1 MKGAHRPL
9 LIEAEALMFPRHNA
23 QCEHHKLRLVD
34 DVSVTITCSIDIK
47 YWPCYYRHITDT
59 EIVILTSL
67 LF

>member
-1 MKGAHRPL
+1 
-9 LIEAEALMFPRHNA
+9 MFPHHNA